1 MVSVVVYV
9 YNILWAKPRRL
20 RVKYTVFYCTL
31 WTPGSIV
38 HCLFCKIYSQSLIT
52 IHPIHPLQM
61 HVYLT
66 DKFSLYNLKM
76 ANI

>member
-1 MVSVVVYV
+1 MIPNQPKANPPPTHTCEISH
-9 YNILWAKPRRL
+9 LHLPPAP
-20 RVKYTVFYCTL
+20 YT
-31 WTPGSIV
+31 
-38 HCLFCKIYSQSLIT
+38 
-52 IHPIHPLQM
+52 PLQM